1 MTLFFDD
8 IGGVL
13 SQQPFIIFLVD
24 GNFIEEQV
32 SLLACTRMPFRKY
45 RSILSDNLYVTCLGL
60 VEVYRITFQYI
71 VLAAFFQCRYSFRS
85 KLAVCLSV
93 FGTIYFQSGQT
104 EDIVTRNQIGTQ

>member
-45 RSILSDNLYVTCLGL
+45 RSILSDNLYVACLGL
-60 VEVYRITFQYI
+60 VEVYRITFQNI
-71 VLAAFFQCRYSFRS
+71 ILAAFS
-85 KLAVCLSV
+85 SV
-93 FGTIYFQSGQT
+93 GIAFEAILLYVFPSSEPYTSSPVKPKI
-104 EDIVTRNQIGTQ
+104 